1 MGRPRKD
8 GTPARKPV
16 KKTEPDMQ
24 KVRQLIAEA
33 NIEIH
38 DEEDRDDVS
47 GHKIAARY
55 GYLRRIIEELFVE
68 VCVGTAR

>member
-24 KVRQLIAEA
+24 KIRNYASTMMREC
-33 NIEIH
+33 ERGDK
-38 DEEDRDDVS
+38 DEDMS
-47 GHKIAARY
+47 GHKLAARY
-55 GYLRRIIEELFVE
+55 GYLKRIIEELYVE
-68 VCVGTAR
+68 VNV